1 MVLPYDQQFMARR
14 SIVTAWNIAQSAVV
28 NIQALYD
35 GEAKRPRA
43 LDDTTTHIS
52 YAAHAERF
60 STGL

>member
-1 MVLPYDQQFMARR
+1 MVLPNDEQLLTGG
-14 SIVTAWNIAQSAVV
+14 SIVTARDIAQSAVA

-60 STGL
+60 TTGL